1 MALSP
6 EEKAQR
12 ARDRMLETAKK
23 YQTSTYSRKF
33 VAKTFQQMIRAE
45 WACDPRKYITAVV
58 KHEIRQVEREVGQC
72 VCVTCGKVLRWDHHD
87 MQTGHF
93 LASRRNS
100 ILFEE
105 DNVAPQC
112 SYCNGHLS
120 GAQNEYRKWMEYV
133 RGIEVVEHLERLK
146 TQSISFNH
154 FELVDMRID
163 FQERLNKAKR
173 TMSGFSA

>member
-1 MALSP
+1 MPLTP
-6 EEKAQR
+6 EEKAER
-12 ARDRMLETAKK
+12 ARNRMLETAKK

-33 VAKTFQQMIRAE
+33 VAPTFQKMIRAE
-45 WACDPRKYITAVV
+45 WACDPRKYLTAVV
-58 KHEIRQVEREVGQC
+58 EHKITQVEREIGQC
-72 VCVTCGKVLRWDHHD
+72 VCVTCGRVLRWDHHE

-100 ILFEE
+100 ILYEE

-120 GAQNEYRKWMEYV
+120 GAANEYRKWMIFV

-146 TQSISFNH
+146 TKSVQFNR

-163 FQERLNKAKR
+163 FQERLKKAER
-173 TMSGFSA
+173 TLSGC